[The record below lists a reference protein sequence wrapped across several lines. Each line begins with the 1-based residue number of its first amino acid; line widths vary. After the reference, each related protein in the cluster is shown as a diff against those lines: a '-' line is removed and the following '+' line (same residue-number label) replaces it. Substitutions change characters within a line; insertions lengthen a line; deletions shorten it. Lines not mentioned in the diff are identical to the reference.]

1 MITIRGY
8 ETRDWER
15 IQAIHDEARRRELAL
30 AGLEAAFLPL
40 AVAAEREGLFDYQ
53 LAVAELD
60 GAVAGFAAYTE
71 EELAWLYVD
80 QAMGRR
86 GVGRALA
93 RHALERAGRPVSVE
107 VLQGNEPAL
116 ALYRSLGFRDV
127 ETATGHMPGNEAF
140 SVTVHCLTLEE

>member
-60 GAVAGFAAYTE
+60 GAVAGFVAYTE

-93 RHALERAGRPVSVE
+93 RHALERADRPMSVE

-127 ETATGHMPGNEAF
+127 ETVTGHMPGNEAF

>member
-60 GAVAGFAAYTE
+60 GAVAGFVAYTE

-80 QAMGRR
+80 PAMGRR

-93 RHALERAGRPVSVE
+93 RHALERADRPMSVE

-127 ETATGHMPGNEAF
+127 ETVTGHMPGNEAF

>member
-8 ETRDWER
+8 EQGDWER
-15 IQAIHDEARRRELAL
+15 VQAIHDEARRRELAL

-71 EELAWLYVD
+71 EVLAWLYVD
-80 QAMGRR
+80 QAMSRR

-93 RHALERAGRPVSVE
+93 RHALERAGRPMSVE

-127 ETATGHMPGNEAF
+127 ETVTGHMPGNEAF

>member
-60 GAVAGFAAYTE
+60 GAVAGFVAYTD

-93 RHALERAGRPVSVE
+93 RHALERAGRPMSVE

-127 ETATGHMPGNEAF
+127 ETVTGHMPGNEAF

>member
-60 GAVAGFAAYTE
+60 GAVAGFVAYTE

-93 RHALERAGRPVSVE
+93 RHALERAGRPMSVE

-127 ETATGHMPGNEAF
+127 ETVTGHMPGNEAF

>member
-15 IQAIHDEARRRELAL
+15 IQAIHDEARRRELSL

-60 GAVAGFAAYTE
+60 GAVAGFVAYTE

-93 RHALERAGRPVSVE
+93 RHALERAGRPMSVE

-127 ETATGHMPGNEAF
+127 ETVTGHMPGNEAF

>member
-60 GAVAGFAAYTE
+60 GAVAGFVAYTE

-80 QAMGRR
+80 QAMSRR

-93 RHALERAGRPVSVE
+93 RHALERAGRPMSVE

-127 ETATGHMPGNEAF
+127 ETVTGHMPGNEAF